1 MSSAQRALATQP
13 KAASVRNMTRGCFV
27 GLRLAALLAANVT
40 TALLP
45 TPILAQGAPAVS
57 DPVKDVA
64 RQRYEEG
71 VKALDEKRFEDARL
85 AFEQAFKLIGSPAVL
100 LNLGLAESKTNRC
113 VDAGN
118 HLHRFLREHKAATPD
133 NRALATSTLEECKKK
148 VSTLSISVDAPASE
162 IAIDGKVVGRS
173 PLEDPYFVEPGP
185 HVVTASNNGKSAT
198 NKVDVLKGGSSSVLL
213 TLGGTA
219 PPAPVNPVVGGPPTQ
234 PLGQPGYPGMQPQPF
249 IPPPQTDSAG
259 EDFGSWYVRSPLAW
273 VGTGVVGV
281 GLGVSI
287 AFTALSADSLSVT
300 NSIADQIRA
309 QAAADGIQGAPCGT
323 EAGAND
329 VYPIACK
336 DARDAQDVHDANQ
349 AVMIVGWVTTSL
361 ALAGT
366 VTYVML
372 DWYAGSRTEGPP
384 RSGERTPSV
393 AFVPSVSPDGVGGV
407 FVGEF

>member
-27 GLRLAALLAANVT
+27 GLRLAALRAANVT

-45 TPILAQGAPAVS
+45 TTILAQGAPAVS

>member
-45 TPILAQGAPAVS
+45 TTILAQGAPAVS

>member
-45 TPILAQGAPAVS
+45 MTVLAQGAPAVS

-100 LNLGLAESKTNRC
+100 LNLGVAESKTNRC

-118 HLHRFLREHKAATPD
+118 HLHRFLREHKSATPD

-219 PPAPVNPVVGGPPTQ
+219 PPPPVNPAVGGTPTQ
-234 PLGQPGYPGMQPQPF
+234 PVGQPGYPGMQPQPF

-309 QAAADGIQGAPCGT
+309 QAAADGVQGAPCGT

-349 AVMIVGWVTTSL
+349 AVTIVGWVTTSL

-384 RSGERTPSV
+384 RSGERAPSV
-393 AFVPSVSPDGVGGV
+393 AFVPSVSPVGVGGL

>member
-45 TPILAQGAPAVS
+45 MTVLAQGAPAVS

-100 LNLGLAESKTNRC
+100 LNLGVAESKTNRC

-219 PPAPVNPVVGGPPTQ
+219 PPPPVNPAVGGTPTQ
-234 PLGQPGYPGMQPQPF
+234 PVGQPGYPGMQPQPF

-309 QAAADGIQGAPCGT
+309 QAAADGVQGAPCGT

-384 RSGERTPSV
+384 RSGERAPSV
-393 AFVPSVSPDGVGGV
+393 AFVPSVSPVGVGGL

>member
-1 MSSAQRALATQP
+1 
-13 KAASVRNMTRGCFV
+13 
-27 GLRLAALLAANVT
+27 
-40 TALLP
+40 
-45 TPILAQGAPAVS
+45 VS

-71 VKALDEKRFEDARL
+71 VKALDEKRFEDARV

-100 LNLGLAESKTNRC
+100 LNLGVAESKTNRC

-133 NRALATSTLEECKKK
+133 NRALATATLDECKKK
-148 VSTLSISVDAPASE
+148 VSTLSVSVDAPGSE

-198 NKVDVLKGGSSSVLL
+198 NKTDVLKGASANVVLS
-213 TLGGTA
+213 LGGGTPA
-219 PPAPVNPVVGGPPTQ
+219 PPPVDPGGGGLQ
-234 PLGQPGYPGMQPQPF
+234 PQPIGQPGYPGMQPQPF
-249 IPPPQTDSAG
+249 LPPPQTDAAG
-259 EDFGSWYVRSPLAW
+259 EDFGAWYVRSPLAW

-372 DWYAGSRTEGPP
+372 DWYAGSRTDGPP
-384 RSGERTPSV
+384 RSAEQGPSV
-393 AFVPSVSPDGVGGV
+393 AFVPSVSPDAVGGV
-407 FVGEF
+407 LVGQF